1 MGVSKQRR
9 ITTMVQQVY
18 EKGKFYELSI
28 IDLKP
33 DTSQPRKSIDINA
46 LNDLAASVKLKG
58 IIQPILFR
66 VADDSP
72 YLLIV
77 AGERRY
83 KAAQMAGLLIVPGMC
98 VEGNAAEIA
107 LIENIQR
114 QDLTCVEEAEA
125 LKKLMDEEQYTPDQL
140 ASVIGK
146 PRNTINDSLY
156 LMRLPQAIRDDCRG
170 DRAISKKKLIEI
182 SQKKQQRAMTT
193 AYEKYKEE
201 LQKEQEG
208 GAKKREK
215 LSAALSLC
223 QSLDK
228 VREKLAKTDVAD
240 WSDDDVLAT
249 NDSISNLREALDN
262 FTNPPAESNLA

>member
-1 MGVSKQRR
+1 MA
-9 ITTMVQQVY
+9 QQVY
-18 EKGKFYELSI
+18 EKGKLYDLSI

-33 DTSQPRKSIDINA
+33 DTGQPRKSMEPQA
-46 LNDLAASVKLKG
+46 LEELAASIKTRG

-83 KAAQMAGLLIVPGMC
+83 KAAQIAGLLIIPGMC

-125 LKKLMDEEQYTPDQL
+125 LKKLLDEEQYTPDQL
-140 ASVIGK
+140 AAVIGK
-146 PRNTINDSLY
+146 PRTTINDSLS
-156 LMRLPQAIRDDCRG
+156 LMRLPQVIRDECRG
-170 DRAISKKKLIEI
+170 NRKISKTRLIEI
-182 SQKKQQRAMTT
+182 SRKTQQRAMIT
-193 AYEKYKEE
+193 AYDKYKEE
-201 LQKEQEG
+201 LQQEG
-208 GAKKREK
+208 VKQIREK
-215 LSAALSLC
+215 PSAAASLC

-228 VREKLAKTDVAD
+228 AREKLGKTEIAD
-240 WSDDDVLAT
+240 WSDDDLMAVNA
-249 NDSISNLREALDN
+249 SISNIREALDN
-262 FTNPPAESNLA
+262 FTNPPASSNLA